1 MSKYRFGTF
10 EEIKNIRNK
19 GHHDQHQF
27 SKNGGVVA
35 SLVSILALSHPAKAV
50 TLFGN
55 YSSTNDGLGT
65 TISATTGTRGKAI
78 GFTLPVSTD
87 YTLDSVSLR
96 LVNYNTTAGDVVQLQ
111 IYRDSA
117 KASNSPLGTTPE
129 SLTFNNPSSASD
141 AVGNFNFTPT
151 TNFTF
156 LADTRYWLLMT
167 VPSGSVGWRA
177 NSPSVAPTG
186 ISGMGYNGYVFTNN
200 GVSYANSTLLNSF
213 QINATPV
220 PFESNAAPAGMAI
233 VFGAFMLRRRLQ
245 QRSAQKMLAESVDSG
260 LIHEPTVE

>member
-1 MSKYRFGTF
+1 MISTNVQKM
-10 EEIKNIRNK
+10 
-19 GHHDQHQF
+19 
-27 SKNGGVVA
+27 GGVVA

-96 LVNYNTTAGDVVQLQ
+96 LGNYNTTAGDVVQLQ

-117 KASNSPLGTTPE
+117 KTSISPLSTTPE
-129 SLTFNNPSSASD
+129 SLTFNNPSSGSD

>member
-1 MSKYRFGTF
+1 MISTNVQKW
-10 EEIKNIRNK
+10 
-19 GHHDQHQF
+19 
-27 SKNGGVVA
+27 GGVVA
-35 SLVSILALSHPAKAV
+35 SLVSILALSSPAKAV

-55 YSSTNDGLGT
+55 YSSTNDESASS
-65 TISATTGTRGKAI
+65 INATTGTLGRAI
-78 GFTLPVSTD
+78 GFTLPVSTN
-87 YTLDSVSLR
+87 YTLDSILLR
-96 LVNYNTTAGDVVQLQ
+96 LGNYNTNEGDVVKLQ
-111 IYRDSA
+111 IYKDSA
-117 KASNSPLGTTPE
+117 KTSTSPIISTTLE
-129 SLTFNNPSSASD
+129 SLTFNNPSSANNADGDFS
-141 AVGNFNFTPT
+141 FTPT

-260 LIHEPTVE
+260 LIHEPTVQ